1 MGDILRHSLKK
12 QLQFQEKKRL
22 TMLSLHNVA
31 TAILLMVVHTL
42 VSTHPNIPKAN
53 LQDREGW
60 QKAFEGGRCGGNS
73 WLSGHDESTQSQC
86 QEACSSEDDCEF
98 YCHSSTPPDFHWEC
112 LRYKGCPSINT
123 TLHGSDA
130 SSYSCYM
137 KPGCPIGYKQSGT
150 LSADNDIPGKAL
162 GQSKQSTIDD
172 CKAKCEAHPKC
183 NSFMY
188 GRKDEKYE
196 KNAEQTDKCELAEE
210 TAGTNSW
217 GTNFRFCTKQV
228 VCEDMAVLD
237 TFCPSI
243 KSWGL
248 CNADKTI
255 LDIYYQDYCAK
266 TCGAC

>member
-12 QLQFQEKKRL
+12 QLQFQEKRRL

-31 TAILLMVVHTL
+31 TAIVLMVVHTL
-42 VSTHPNIPKAN
+42 VSTHPNILKAD
-53 LQDREGW
+53 LQDREASAVGW
-60 QKAFEGGRCGGNS
+60 QKAFEGGRCDGNN
-73 WLSGHDESTQSQC
+73 WLRGHDESTQSQC

-98 YCHSSTPPDFHWEC
+98 YCHSSTPPGFHWEC

-130 SSYSCYM
+130 SSYSCYK

-172 CKAKCEAHPKC
+172 CKANCEAHPKC

-188 GRKDEKYE
+188 GGKDE
-196 KNAEQTDKCELAEE
+196 NQTDKCELAEE

-228 VCEDMAVLD
+228 VCEDKAVLD
-237 TFCPSI
+237 TFCPFM
-243 KSWGL
+243 KSYGH
-248 CNADKTI
+248 CNEEW
-255 LDIYYQDYCAK
+255 YQDYCAK

>member
-1 MGDILRHSLKK
+1 MGTHSSTVTEETTTTFKI
-12 QLQFQEKKRL
+12 KRSNQ
-22 TMLSLHNVA
+22 TTIPFDSMLSLYNVA
-31 TAILLMVVHTL
+31 TAILLMVPHTL
-42 VSTHPNIPKAN
+42 VSAHPNIPKAN
-53 LQDREGW
+53 LQDR
-60 QKAFEGGRCGGNS
+60 S
-73 WLSGHDESTQSQC
+73 
-86 QEACSSEDDCEF
+86 
-98 YCHSSTPPDFHWEC
+98 
-112 LRYKGCPSINT
+112 
-123 TLHGSDA
+123 
-130 SSYSCYM
+130 
-137 KPGCPIGYKQSGT
+137 GCPIGYKQSGT

-228 VCEDMAVLD
+228 VCEDKAVLD
-237 TFCPSI
+237 TFCPFM
-243 KSWGL
+243 KSYGH
-248 CNADKTI
+248 CNEEW
-255 LDIYYQDYCAK
+255 YQDYCAK